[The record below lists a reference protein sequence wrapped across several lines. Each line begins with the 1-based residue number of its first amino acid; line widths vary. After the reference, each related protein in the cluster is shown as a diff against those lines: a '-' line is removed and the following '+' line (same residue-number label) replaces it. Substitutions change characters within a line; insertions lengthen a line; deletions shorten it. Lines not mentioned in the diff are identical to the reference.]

1 MTETTAIGAMP
12 REATAQANRRLA
24 AAGHVPAV
32 LYGHGREALSLAVD
46 RHEFDLFMAH
56 HAVAASLIELRI
68 EGESKPVNAMIK
80 EVQVSPI
87 KGNVLHIDFV
97 AISMNKP
104 VQAPVNLHFVGDSV
118 GVKAGGVFLHDVNQ
132 VNVEALPKDL
142 PTSIDIDITALEI
155 GSTLHISDVV
165 APAGV
170 TILDD
175 PENIIGSITVPS
187 AEPVEDEEAAEVTE
201 PALIGEETEESE
213 E

>member
-24 AAGHVPAV
+24 AAGNVPAV
-32 LYGHGREALSLAVD
+32 LYGHGREAMSLAVD

-56 HAVAASLIELRI
+56 HAVAATLIELKI
-68 EGESKPVNAMIK
+68 EGESKPVNAMIR
-80 EVQVSPI
+80 EVQISPV
-87 KGNVLHIDFV
+87 KGSVLHIDFV

-118 GVKAGGVFLHDVNQ
+118 GVKEGGVFLHDVNQ

-142 PTSIDIDITALEI
+142 PTSIDVDITDLEI
-155 GSTLHISDVV
+155 GSTLHVSDIVP
-165 APAGV
+165 PAGV

-175 PENIIGSITVPS
+175 PEGIIASVTTPS
-187 AEPVEDEEAAEVTE
+187 VEPVEEEEAAEVTE
-201 PALIGEETEESE
+201 PALVGEETEESE